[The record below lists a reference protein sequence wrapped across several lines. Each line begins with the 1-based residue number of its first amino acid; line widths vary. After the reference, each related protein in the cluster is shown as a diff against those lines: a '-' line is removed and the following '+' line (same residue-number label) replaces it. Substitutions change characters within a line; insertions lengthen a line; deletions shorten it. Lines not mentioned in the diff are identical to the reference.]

1 MTDIWR
7 TVAAERGSLAD
18 DLADLSAQ
26 QWQTPSLC
34 EGWTVLEVLAHQT
47 GTASMN
53 APRFLLRWAAAGF
66 SIPRYADREIRRH
79 LGDSPRATLKEFRDR
94 QHSTSCP
101 PGPKVT
107 WLGEVIVH
115 SEDIRRPLGIRH
127 AYPPEAVRKVL
138 DFYAGTDLVLGVKSR
153 IKELRLK
160 ATDDDWSHGEGP
172 LVEGRLI
179 DLLMAAT
186 GRGVACESLT
196 GDGVST
202 LRLRCS

>member
-1 MTDIWR
+1 MSDMWS
-7 TVAAERGSLAD
+7 TVAAERGALAA
-18 DLADLSAQ
+18 DLADLSDQ
-26 QWQTPSLC
+26 QWETPSLC
-34 EGWTVLEVLAHQT
+34 DGWTVREVLAHQT
-47 GTASMN
+47 GTASMSTPKFF
-53 APRFLLRWAAAGF
+53 ARMAAAGF
-66 SIPRYADREIRRH
+66 RFPTFANREIQRH
-79 LGDSPRATLKEFRDR
+79 LGDSPRATLAEFRDK

-101 PGPKVT
+101 PGPKLS

-127 AYPPEAVRKVL
+127 DYPTAAVRQVL
-138 DFYAGTDLVLGVKSR
+138 DFYKGSNTLIGTKSR
-153 IKELRLK
+153 IADLRLT

-172 LVEGRLI
+172 TVEGRLI

-186 GRGVACESLT
+186 GRGVACESLS

>member
-1 MTDIWR
+1 MTDLWS
-7 TVAAERGSLAD
+7 TVIAERGALAD
-18 DLADLSAQ
+18 DLADLSPQ

-34 EGWTVLEVLAHQT
+34 EGWTVRDVLAHQS
-47 GTASMN
+47 GTASMTT
-53 APRFLLRWAAAGF
+53 PKFLARLAAAGF
-66 SIPRYADREIRRH
+66 SFPRYANREIRRH
-79 LGDSPRATLKEFRDR
+79 LGDSPRATLAEFRDR

-107 WLGEVIVH
+107 WLGEVVVH
-115 SEDIRRPLGIRH
+115 SEDIRRPLGISH
-127 AYPPEAVRKVL
+127 TYPPAAVRKVI
-138 DFYAGTDLVLGVKSR
+138 DFYTGSDLILGTKSR

-202 LRLRCS
+202 LRLRCP

>member
-1 MTDIWR
+1 MTDIWN
-7 TVAAERGSLAD
+7 TVIAERGALAD
-18 DLADLSAQ
+18 DLADLSPQ

-34 EGWTVLEVLAHQT
+34 EGWTVREVLAHQS
-47 GTASMN
+47 GTASMTTPKFL
-53 APRFLLRWAAAGF
+53 ARLAAAAFSFPRFAN
-66 SIPRYADREIRRH
+66 REIRRH
-79 LGDSPRATLKEFRDR
+79 LGDSPRATLAEFRDR

-115 SEDIRRPLGIRH
+115 SEDIRRPLGISH
-127 AYPPEAVRKVL
+127 GYPPAAVREVI
-138 DFYAGTDLVLGVKSR
+138 DFYAGSDLILGTKSR
-153 IKELRLK
+153 IKELRLN
-160 ATDDDWSHGEGP
+160 ATDDDWSHGQGP

-202 LRLRCS
+202 LRLRCP